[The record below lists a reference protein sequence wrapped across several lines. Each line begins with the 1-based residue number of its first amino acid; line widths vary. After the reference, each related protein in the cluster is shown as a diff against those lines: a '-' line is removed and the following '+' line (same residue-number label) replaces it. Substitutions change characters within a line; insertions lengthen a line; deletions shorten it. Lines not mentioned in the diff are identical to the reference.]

1 MLLIGILAMKIL
13 FSGSLILALV
23 LLSSTSNAQ
32 VQGPFPS
39 INIGGVNMYCTT
51 TQGQTAAIYIDPS
64 VNQYIGRASH
74 NGFPV
79 IQLGPGFFNSVPGF
93 VGQFW
98 FLHEC
103 AHHVVGSSEAEA
115 DCFAIQNMRN
125 LGLINH
131 PNQVHI
137 LLNQISQMSGSF
149 THLPGP
155 PRAQNIFNCLL
166 S

>member
-1 MLLIGILAMKIL
+1 MKTIIIKIL
-13 FSGSLILALV
+13 IATIALV
-23 LLSSTSNAQ
+23 SSVSNAQ
-32 VQGPFPS
+32 VQGPLS
-39 INIGGVNMYCTT
+39 SVNIGGFNMFCTT
-51 TQGQTAAIYIDPS
+51 AQGQRAAIYIDPS
-64 VNQYIGRASH
+64 VNQFIGRASH

-103 AHHVVGSSEAEA
+103 AHHVVGSNEAA
-115 DCFAIQNMRN
+115 SDCFAIRNMRN
-125 LGLINH
+125 LGLITH
-131 PNQVHI
+131 SNQVNI
-137 LLNQISQMSGSF
+137 LLNQISQMSGSY

-155 PRAQNIFNCLL
+155 DRAQNIYQCLN